1 MKLSKAFDNL
11 DHGMFG
17 FQTISQIENDMLRP
31 TIGDLP
37 V

>member
-17 FQTISQIENDMLRP
+17 FQTIFQTENDMLRS
-31 TIGDLP
+31 TMGDLP